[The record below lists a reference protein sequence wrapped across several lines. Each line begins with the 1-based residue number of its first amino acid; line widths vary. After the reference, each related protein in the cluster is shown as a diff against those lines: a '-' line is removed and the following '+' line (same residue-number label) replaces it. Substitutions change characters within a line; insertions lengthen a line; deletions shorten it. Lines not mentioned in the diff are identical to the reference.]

1 VFFGVLIVLRNWD
14 HGFEGLSPQLC
25 VWCGELIGF
34 LLALQDMGRLQ
45 LARAVLG
52 AQRSWGSRS
61 QPGLHRFYSSAATK
75 ASEPA
80 SSPSSSAQ
88 ESPSASA
95 SEHAGGNVAE
105 ANVRSRTWDE
115 HRLTAD
121 QLQFRSLASVGNQ
134 PSRRLCFCSPP
145 GWITN
150 FNERS
155 MVLKAGLYP
164 IYVEVHTCIVI
175 FSSLECK
182 IPLTCCKQFPYF
194 L

>member
-1 VFFGVLIVLRNWD
+1 MFEILGFRVRGGNCVFWSFDRVAEL
-14 HGFEGLSPQLC
+14 GLSPQLC

-150 FNERS
+150 FSNGVESRS
-155 MVLKAGLYP
+155 LSH
-164 IYVEVHTCIVI
+164 IC
-175 FSSLECK
+175 
-182 IPLTCCKQFPYF
+182 
-194 L
+194 